1 MDRGEENGGDQGVPT
16 TVPTATVLPMFNTM
30 AMFCVQPGRSYHSV
44 QVSIYSSRH
53 LHFSSLTIHTTY

>member
-1 MDRGEENGGDQGVPT
+1 VERGEENGGAQGVPT

-44 QVSIYSSRH
+44 QVRDILIQQFLTFIY
-53 LHFSSLTIHTTY
+53 IH

>member
-44 QVSIYSSRH
+44 QVS
-53 LHFSSLTIHTTY
+53 TYFRVI